1 MLLTDLPNDA
11 IVLILVRLE
20 YNRRIART
28 APTCRALRD
37 AARPAQPALRRI
49 YREQF
54 VALVHSLEDEPEQ
67 LEAATDVAAM
77 VVINQ
82 ETLDQYH
89 AAEAAVS
96 IVDDAFRDAPP
107 ERHLTLMKFIDALL
121 QYSMRNRYSHSFGG
135 FIPPLVER
143 LPRILDIARAA
154 ATEQT
159 APKLKVVAAKYRPFA
174 TDWTPDVRDALDR
187 FLQPS

>member
-121 QYSMRNRYSHSFGG
+121 KVNRPAHSYVRF
-135 FIPPLVER
+135 PLVRR

-159 APKLKVVAAKYRPFA
+159 APKLKAVAANYRPFA

-187 FLQPS
+187 FLRLV